1 MARDIATKPTPKAL
15 TPDAVFD
22 ELLVTLVLGGDRRAG
37 DRLAER
43 WHPRLLRTARRLTG
57 DGETARYAAQEC
69 WLAIWR
75 GLPRL
80 REPSQ
85 FAPWAFGILRR
96 KCVDAVRQTASSRDR
111 SSEVEADD
119 LGASTAPGDALA
131 IRQAFA
137 ALSPD
142 HRLAAHLFF
151 VEGLTL
157 AEIAE
162 VQAVPI
168 GTAKSRLFHAR
179 RQLKQALGDEPTGD
193 DT

>member
-1 MARDIATKPTPKAL
+1 MAAKPPSPILSTEAM
-15 TPDAVFD
+15 FD
-22 ELLVTLVLGGDRRAG
+22 GLLVTLVLGGDRVAG
-37 DRLAER
+37 DRLAAR

-57 DGETARYAAQEC
+57 DSDAARQAAQES

-75 GLPRL
+75 GLPSL
-80 REPSQ
+80 REPSR

-96 KCVDAVRQTASSRDR
+96 KCVDALRQTAAARSR
-111 SSEVEADD
+111 SSEVEVDA
-119 LGASTAPGDALA
+119 LETASAPDDALA
-131 IRQAFA
+131 IRQAFST
-137 ALSPD
+137 LSPD
-142 HRLAAHLFF
+142 HRLAAHLHF

-179 RQLKQALGDEPTGD
+179 RQLKLALGDDTTGD
-193 DT
+193 TQ

>member
-1 MARDIATKPTPKAL
+1 MAANRPHQAL
-15 TPDAVFD
+15 SAETVFD
-22 ELLVTLVLGGDRRAG
+22 ELLVTLVLGGDRKAG
-37 DRLAER
+37 DRLATR

-57 DGETARYAAQEC
+57 DADLARLAAQEC

-75 GLPRL
+75 GLPGL
-80 REPSQ
+80 RDPSR

-96 KCVDAVRQTASSRDR
+96 KCVDTIRRNAAARER
-111 SSEVEADD
+111 SSEQEVDGLGSQAAPDD
-119 LGASTAPGDALA
+119 AMA
-131 IRQAFA
+131 IREAFA

-142 HRLAAHLFF
+142 HRLAAHLHF

-162 VQAVPI
+162 VQEVPL

-179 RQLKQALGDEPTGD
+179 RQLKAVLSGD

>member
-1 MARDIATKPTPKAL
+1 MPGT
-15 TPDAVFD
+15 VFD
-22 ELLVTLVLGGDRRAG
+22 ELLVTLVLAG
-37 DRLAER
+37 DREAGNRLAAR
-43 WHPRLLRTARRLTG
+43 WQPRLLRTARRLTG
-57 DGETARYAAQEC
+57 DAEQASLATQES

-75 GLPRL
+75 GLPGLCDPAR
-80 REPSQ
+80 

-96 KCVDAVRQTASSRDR
+96 KCIDAIRRSATARER
-111 SSEVEADD
+111 SSNMVVDD
-119 LGASTAPGDALA
+119 LGIPTTPDEEVA

-137 ALSPD
+137 ALSSD
-142 HRLAAHLFF
+142 HRLAAHLHF

-162 VQAVPI
+162 VQRVPL

-179 RQLKQALGDEPTGD
+179 RQLKTALSGE